1 MQDRWVTHET
11 SEDGI
16 LKPLALEKHYTA
28 ADLSKLWRLSQKTI
42 RYLFMNEPG
51 VIKIVRGETRIKRG
65 YTSLR
70 IPEKV
75 ALRVHRRLQDF

>member
-1 MQDRWVTHET
+1 MQDRWVTRET

-16 LKPLALEKHYTA
+16 LKPLAPEKHYTA

-42 RYLFMNEPG
+42 RYLFVNEPG
-51 VIKIVRGETRIKRG
+51 VIKIVRGETRTKRG
-65 YTSLR
+65 YTPLR

-75 ALRVHRRLQDF
+75 ALRAHRRLQDS